1 MLDEIKGPGVSWER
15 LVLDLH
21 SGQFLGFKG
30 RLLTVF
36 FAFGLI
42 LLAFSG
48 VWVWSS
54 QPGRWK
60 R

>member
-1 MLDEIKGPGVSWER
+1 MIDEIKGPGVSWER

-30 RLLTVF
+30 RLLTDF

-48 VWVWSS
+48 V
-54 QPGRWK
+54 
-60 R
+60 